1 MYKISF
7 KCLYF
12 LNIGI
17 LCPDLEDPV
26 YGSVDDGDNRPG
38 TKAVYTC
45 NKGFKLVGESER
57 KCQYS
62 GEWTGEAPV
71 CKCKFIHVSMKS
83 D

>member
-7 KCLYF
+7 KYLYF

-45 NKGFKLVGESER
+45 NDGFRLDGEPKR
-57 KCQYS
+57 LCQDD
-62 GEWTGEAPV
+62 GTWDGEAPT
-71 CKCKFIHVSMKS
+71 CERTNI
-83 D
+83 